1 MIPST
6 SYLLARSTF
15 EQAIVGLVFVYTL
28 GKTASTSDPDT
39 ETRQAVHF
47 APDARILGLS
57 VAATEHKL
65 MGIEFEYSLIATQLP
80 PFVNALRFSSPLYFL
95 IFTVLLFSLAFVAF
109 TPSPRPT
116 LSLYLGSLS
125 LCLALPVSSDLPFS
139 FLLPC
144 SKSPSRFLTLL
155 FLTFFLPLGLSLS
168 SCFRRTR
175 VLYEVYIG
183 EMTDDPDSPHRR
195 FHRAQTAS
203 NLQYPTLPPLT
214 ASVEEWLSRSRP
226 TNMTSD
232 QLSDHSPKTLSDS
245 WATLSVSDIRSEDGS
260 HSEQTDTGS
269 LIDQAS
275 PDDVASLDERYSESE
290 AEAQDED
297 HQEDDGIDRDEVQCT
312 ESASQELP
320 ALFAAR
326 RSTIDDS
333 TTTTK
338 PSFPH
343 ASDSIEF
350 VEPEKWPEIERVELK
365 HTIRIFEGAAALE
378 LKSRLPYNSTD
389 SILMAT
395 LQQTM
400 TKQSLDLDKHF
411 RVLYVGQPGFRNIIL
426 DKIGDV
432 LVSSSCAGS
441 ETNSAESSRYHVVPT
456 SFGAG
461 AVPNFAELLPI
472 HVQLVVD
479 ECLEATA
486 DPHADR
492 PNTLNLK
499 FKNRPVCTS
508 AWNGS
513 DYHITSATD
522 WTLPDVAI
530 LFVSGLDDAAAVK
543 TQRLAHMFLERHGV
557 PAMVISE
564 EPLWKMAGE
573 MIPLNHN
580 SLHTCLESRHPVSG
594 ETAVLRRYPIDLKTF
609 ESITPGQLNRNLA
622 SLVGLYP
629 RKTQKATAD
638 TPKPP
643 QSHIFTD
650 LEKYPGN
657 WLPHSYAT
665 RARDLAPTL
674 RLVTLTLISAIAISI
689 GYAAVRVLVVFLA
702 QCFAGSALSNASFPV
717 TSNVSST
724 SVLTLDRVVQTSIST
739 RPSASMQALHVPS
752 GAIIPDDVS
761 VPTIST
767 EKSSGMT
774 NEFEIQVIG
783 DCHVIIKPPYKFA
796 SSKKQP
802 QFNVSVH
809 RENKALTYELSQLFD
824 GVYTLKLNR
833 EDAYGLV
840 NLTITTKSRQPIS
853 QTMTVDFGTPWLK
866 IANWKRAAQG
876 ISSQFAKEIHT
887 AQTGLTEVYG
897 RLSTD
902 LQVIVGDVVQRTHL
916 LRRDAEELRRE
927 SLNARDAVLSR
938 SKQISDV
945 LTRNTIQRFRSAA
958 SVLQMRSSRVDKE
971 AKGLVKEAWARIGK
985 SAPKFDLRSMMDR
998 VRNVRKCDALDRA
1011 QSRARHVMGFRSG
1024 KSKDCSTL
1032 GSK

>member
-1 MIPST
+1 
-6 SYLLARSTF
+6 
-15 EQAIVGLVFVYTL
+15 
-28 GKTASTSDPDT
+28 
-39 ETRQAVHF
+39 
-47 APDARILGLS
+47 
-57 VAATEHKL
+57 
-65 MGIEFEYSLIATQLP
+65 
-80 PFVNALRFSSPLYFL
+80 
-95 IFTVLLFSLAFVAF
+95 
-109 TPSPRPT
+109 
-116 LSLYLGSLS
+116 
-125 LCLALPVSSDLPFS
+125 
-139 FLLPC
+139 
-144 SKSPSRFLTLL
+144 
-155 FLTFFLPLGLSLS
+155 
-168 SCFRRTR
+168 
-175 VLYEVYIG
+175 
-183 EMTDDPDSPHRR
+183 MTDDTDSPHRR
-195 FHRAQTAS
+195 FLRAQTAS
-203 NLQYPTLPPLT
+203 SLQYPTLPPLT
-214 ASVEEWLSRSRP
+214 VSVEEWLSRSRP

-232 QLSDHSPKTLSDS
+232 RLVDHPPKTLSDS

-260 HSEQTDTGS
+260 HSEQTDTCS

-275 PDDVASLDERYSESE
+275 PDDVSSLDGRYSGSE

-297 HQEDDGIDRDEVQCT
+297 NQEDDGVDRDEVQCT

-320 ALFAAR
+320 ALFAASR
-326 RSTIDDS
+326 ATINDS
-333 TTTTK
+333 ATTTK
-338 PSFPH
+338 PSFPRT
-343 ASDSIEF
+343 SDSIEF

-365 HTIRIFEGAAALE
+365 HTIRIFEGAAASE

-395 LQQTM
+395 VQQTM
-400 TKQSLDLDKHF
+400 TKQSLDLDKPF

-441 ETNSAESSRYHVVPT
+441 EPSSAESSRYHVVPT

-492 PNTLNLK
+492 PSTLNLK

-513 DYHITSATD
+513 DYHVTSATD

-530 LFVSGLDDAAAVK
+530 IFVSGLDDAVAAK

-564 EPLWKMAGE
+564 EPLWNMAGE
-573 MIPLNHN
+573 VIPLNHN

-629 RKTQKATAD
+629 KKGYKVTAD
-638 TPKPP
+638 TPKPL
-643 QSHIFTD
+643 QRNIFGD
-650 LEKYPGN
+650 FEKYPGN
-657 WLPHSYAT
+657 WLPSSYTT
-665 RARDLAPTL
+665 RVRELAPTL

-689 GYAAVRVLVVFLA
+689 GYAGVKVLVVFLA
-702 QCFAGSALSNASFPV
+702 QCFAGSALSNASSPMV
-717 TSNVSST
+717 SHVSPTST
-724 SVLTLDRVVQTSIST
+724 LTLNRVAQPSISAQ
-739 RPSASMQALHVPS
+739 SSSSMRLLHVPS
-752 GAIIPDDVS
+752 GNSIPEVT
-761 VPTIST
+761 VPTTST
-767 EKSSGMT
+767 AKPWGAT

-783 DCHVIIKPPYKFA
+783 DCHVIIKPPHKFA

-840 NLTITTKSRQPIS
+840 NLTITTKTRQPTS
-853 QTMTVDFGTPWLK
+853 QTMAVDFGTPWLK
-866 IANWKRAAQG
+866 IANWKRAAQE
-876 ISSQFAKEIHT
+876 ISSQFAKEIQI

-902 LQVIVGDVVQRTHL
+902 LQVIVGDVVKIAHF
-916 LRRDAEELRRE
+916 LRRDAEDLRRE
-927 SLNARDAVLSR
+927 SVCARDAVLSR
-938 SKQISDV
+938 SKQISEA
-945 LTRNTIQRFRSAA
+945 LTRNTVQRFRSVS
-958 SVLQMRSSRVDKE
+958 SVLQMRSSRVNKE
-971 AKGLVKEAWARIGK
+971 AKGLVHDAWSRLEE
-985 SAPKFDLRSMMDR
+985 SATKLDLHSMMDR

-1011 QSRARHVMGFRSG
+1011 QSRARYVMGFRSG
-1024 KSKDCSTL
+1024 KSADCSNS

>member
-1 MIPST
+1 
-6 SYLLARSTF
+6 
-15 EQAIVGLVFVYTL
+15 
-28 GKTASTSDPDT
+28 
-39 ETRQAVHF
+39 
-47 APDARILGLS
+47 
-57 VAATEHKL
+57 
-65 MGIEFEYSLIATQLP
+65 
-80 PFVNALRFSSPLYFL
+80 
-95 IFTVLLFSLAFVAF
+95 
-109 TPSPRPT
+109 
-116 LSLYLGSLS
+116 
-125 LCLALPVSSDLPFS
+125 
-139 FLLPC
+139 
-144 SKSPSRFLTLL
+144 
-155 FLTFFLPLGLSLS
+155 
-168 SCFRRTR
+168 
-175 VLYEVYIG
+175 
-183 EMTDDPDSPHRR
+183 MTDDPDSPHRR
-195 FHRAQTAS
+195 FLRAQTAS
-203 NLQYPTLPPLT
+203 SLQYPTLPPLT

-226 TNMTSD
+226 ANMTSY
-232 QLSDHSPKTLSDS
+232 QLSDHSPKNLSDS

-275 PDDVASLDERYSESE
+275 PDDVASLDERYSGSE

-297 HQEDDGIDRDEVQCT
+297 NQEDDGIDRDEVQCT
-312 ESASQELP
+312 ESVSQELP

-326 RSTIDDS
+326 RTTIDDS

-343 ASDSIEF
+343 TSDSIEF

-365 HTIRIFEGAAALE
+365 HTIRIFEGAAASE

-395 LQQTM
+395 VQQTM
-400 TKQSLDLDKHF
+400 TKQSLDLDKPF

-441 ETNSAESSRYHVVPT
+441 ETSSAESSRYHVVPT

-479 ECLEATA
+479 ECLEATTN
-486 DPHADR
+486 PHVDR

-508 AWNGS
+508 AWTGS
-513 DYHITSATD
+513 DYHVTSATD

-530 LFVSGLDDAAAVK
+530 IFVSDLDDAVAVK

-573 MIPLNHN
+573 VIPLNHN

-629 RKTQKATAD
+629 RKTHKVNAG
-638 TPKPP
+638 TPKPL
-643 QSHIFTD
+643 QRNIFAD

-657 WLPHSYAT
+657 WLPPSYAT
-665 RARDLAPTL
+665 RARELAPTL

-689 GYAAVRVLVVFLA
+689 GYAAVRVLVVFLV
-702 QCFAGSALSNASFPV
+702 QCFAGSALSNVSFPV
-717 TSNVSST
+717 ASPVPPT

-739 RPSASMQALHVPS
+739 RPSVAMR
-752 GAIIPDDVS
+752 VS
-761 VPTIST
+761 HMRSWGNSISEDITVSTIST
-767 EKSSGMT
+767 AKSLGTT
-774 NEFEIQVIG
+774 NEFGIQVVG
-783 DCHVIIKPPYKFA
+783 DCHFA

-809 RENKALTYELSQLFD
+809 RENKALSYELSQLFD

-840 NLTITTKSRQPIS
+840 NLTITTKSKQPIS
-853 QTMTVDFGTPWLK
+853 QTMAVDFGTPWLK
-866 IANWKRAAQG
+866 IANWKRAAQE

-902 LQVIVGDVVQRTHL
+902 LQVIVGDVVKRTHF
-916 LRRDAEELRRE
+916 LRRDAEALHRE
-927 SLNARDAVLSR
+927 SLNTRDAVLSR
-938 SKQISDV
+938 SKQISEV
-945 LTRNTIQRFRSAA
+945 LTRNTIQRFRSVS

-971 AKGLVKEAWARIGK
+971 AKGLVHDAWSRIGK
-985 SAPKFDLRSMMDR
+985 SAAKLDLRSLMDR
-998 VRNVRKCDALDRA
+998 VRNVRKCNALDRA
-1011 QSRARHVMGFRSG
+1011 QSRARHVMGFRSS
-1024 KSKDCSTL
+1024 KSGDCSNL
-1032 GSK
+1032 RSK

>member
-1 MIPST
+1 
-6 SYLLARSTF
+6 
-15 EQAIVGLVFVYTL
+15 
-28 GKTASTSDPDT
+28 
-39 ETRQAVHF
+39 
-47 APDARILGLS
+47 
-57 VAATEHKL
+57 
-65 MGIEFEYSLIATQLP
+65 
-80 PFVNALRFSSPLYFL
+80 
-95 IFTVLLFSLAFVAF
+95 
-109 TPSPRPT
+109 
-116 LSLYLGSLS
+116 
-125 LCLALPVSSDLPFS
+125 
-139 FLLPC
+139 
-144 SKSPSRFLTLL
+144 
-155 FLTFFLPLGLSLS
+155 
-168 SCFRRTR
+168 
-175 VLYEVYIG
+175 
-183 EMTDDPDSPHRR
+183 MTDDPDSPHRR
-195 FHRAQTAS
+195 FLRAQTAS
-203 NLQYPTLPPLT
+203 SLQYPTLPPLT

-232 QLSDHSPKTLSDS
+232 RLADHSPKTLSDS

-260 HSEQTDTGS
+260 HSEQTDTCS

-275 PDDVASLDERYSESE
+275 PDDVSSLDGRYSGSE

-297 HQEDDGIDRDEVQCT
+297 NQEDDGIDRGEVQCT

-326 RSTIDDS
+326 RTTIDDS

-338 PSFPH
+338 PSFPRT
-343 ASDSIEF
+343 SDSIEF

-365 HTIRIFEGAAALE
+365 HTIRIFEGAAASE
-378 LKSRLPYNSTD
+378 LKSRLPFNSTD
-389 SILMAT
+389 SVLMAT
-395 LQQTM
+395 VQQTM
-400 TKQSLDLDKHF
+400 TKQSLDLDKPF

-441 ETNSAESSRYHVVPT
+441 EPSSAESSRYHVVPT

-486 DPHADR
+486 DSHADR
-492 PNTLNLK
+492 PSTLNLK

-508 AWNGS
+508 AWDGS
-513 DYHITSATD
+513 DYHVTSATD

-530 LFVSGLDDAAAVK
+530 IFVSGLDDAAAAK

-564 EPLWKMAGE
+564 EPPWNMAGE
-573 MIPLNHN
+573 VIPLNHN
-580 SLHTCLESRHPVSG
+580 SLHTCLESRNPVSG

-629 RKTQKATAD
+629 KQGYKVTAD
-638 TPKPP
+638 TPKPL
-643 QSHIFTD
+643 QRNIFAN
-650 LEKYPGN
+650 LEKYPGD
-657 WLPHSYAT
+657 WLPPSYA
-665 RARDLAPTL
+665 ARVRELAPTL

-689 GYAAVRVLVVFLA
+689 GYAAVKVLIVFLA
-702 QCFAGSALSNASFPV
+702 QCFAGSAISNASFPV
-717 TSNVSST
+717 ASYVSPTST
-724 SVLTLDRVVQTSIST
+724 LTLNRVAQPSIST
-739 RPSASMQALHVPS
+739 RSSSSMRLLHVPS
-752 GAIIPDDVS
+752 GNPIPEAT

-767 EKSSGMT
+767 AKSWGTT
-774 NEFEIQVIG
+774 NEFEIQVVG
-783 DCHVIIKPPYKFA
+783 DCHVIIKPPHKFA

-809 RENKALTYELSQLFD
+809 RESKALTYELSQLFD

-840 NLTITTKSRQPIS
+840 KLTITTKSRQPIS
-853 QTMTVDFGTPWLK
+853 QTMAVDFGTPWLK
-866 IANWKRAAQG
+866 IANWKRAAQE
-876 ISSQFAKEIHT
+876 ISSQFAKEIQT

-902 LQVIVGDVVQRTHL
+902 LQVIVGDVVKRAHFL
-916 LRRDAEELRRE
+916 HRNAEDLRYESVDAC
-927 SLNARDAVLSR
+927 DAVLSR
-938 SKQISDV
+938 SKQISEA
-945 LTRNTIQRFRSAA
+945 LTRNAVQRFRSVS
-958 SVLQMRSSRVDKE
+958 SVLQIRSSRVNKD
-971 AKGLVKEAWARIGK
+971 AKGLVHDAWSRIGE
-985 SAPKFDLRSMMDR
+985 SATKLDLQSMMDR

-1011 QSRARHVMGFRSG
+1011 QSRARYVMGFRSS
-1024 KSKDCSTL
+1024 KSADC
-1032 GSK
+1032 

>member
-1 MIPST
+1 M
-6 SYLLARSTF
+6 
-15 EQAIVGLVFVYTL
+15 
-28 GKTASTSDPDT
+28 
-39 ETRQAVHF
+39 
-47 APDARILGLS
+47 
-57 VAATEHKL
+57 
-65 MGIEFEYSLIATQLP
+65 
-80 PFVNALRFSSPLYFL
+80 
-95 IFTVLLFSLAFVAF
+95 
-109 TPSPRPT
+109 
-116 LSLYLGSLS
+116 
-125 LCLALPVSSDLPFS
+125 
-139 FLLPC
+139 
-144 SKSPSRFLTLL
+144 
-155 FLTFFLPLGLSLS
+155 
-168 SCFRRTR
+168 
-175 VLYEVYIG
+175 LYEVYID

-195 FHRAQTAS
+195 FLRAQTAS
-203 NLQYPTLPPLT
+203 SLQYPTLPSLT

-275 PDDVASLDERYSESE
+275 PDDVASLDERYSGSEAE

-297 HQEDDGIDRDEVQCT
+297 NQEDDGIDRDEVQCT
-312 ESASQELP
+312 ESVSQELP

-326 RSTIDDS
+326 RTTIDDS

-343 ASDSIEF
+343 TSDSIEF

-365 HTIRIFEGAAALE
+365 HTIRIFEGAAASE

-395 LQQTM
+395 VQQTM
-400 TKQSLDLDKHF
+400 TKESLDLDKPF

-441 ETNSAESSRYHVVPT
+441 ETSSAESSRYHVVPT

-492 PNTLNLK
+492 PNTLHLK

-513 DYHITSATD
+513 DYHVTSATD

-543 TQRLAHMFLERHGV
+543 TQRLAHTFLERHGV

-573 MIPLNHN
+573 VIPLNHN

-629 RKTQKATAD
+629 RKAHKVNAD
-638 TPKPP
+638 TPRPL
-643 QSHIFTD
+643 QGHIFAD

-657 WLPHSYAT
+657 WLPPSYAT
-665 RARDLAPTL
+665 RARELAPTL

-689 GYAAVRVLVVFLA
+689 GYAAVKVLVVFLV

-717 TSNVSST
+717 ASHIPPT

-739 RPSASMQALHVPS
+739 RPSAPMRVSYVPS
-752 GAIIPDDVS
+752 WGNSIPEGVN

-767 EKSSGMT
+767 TKSLGTT
-774 NEFEIQVIG
+774 NEFEIQVVG
-783 DCHVIIKPPYKFA
+783 DCHVIIKPPHKFA

-809 RENKALTYELSQLFD
+809 KENRPLTYELSQLFD

-833 EDAYGLV
+833 EDAYGLI
-840 NLTITTKSRQPIS
+840 NLTITTKSKQPIN
-853 QTMTVDFGTPWLK
+853 QTMAVDFGTPWLK

-887 AQTGLTEVYG
+887 AQTGLTEVCG

-902 LQVIVGDVVQRTHL
+902 LQVIVGDVVKRTHL
-916 LRRDAEELRRE
+916 LRRDAEILRRE

-938 SKQISDV
+938 SKQISEV
-945 LTRNTIQRFRSAA
+945 LTRNTIQRFRSVS
-958 SVLQMRSSRVDKE
+958 SVLQMRSSRVNKE
-971 AKGLVKEAWARIGK
+971 TKGLVHDAWSRIGK
-985 SAPKFDLRSMMDR
+985 SATKIDLRSMMDR
-998 VRNVRKCDALDRA
+998 VRNVRKCNALDRA
-1011 QSRARHVMGFRSG
+1011 QSRARHVMGLRPDKSG
-1024 KSKDCSTL
+1024 DCSTR

>member
-1 MIPST
+1 
-6 SYLLARSTF
+6 
-15 EQAIVGLVFVYTL
+15 
-28 GKTASTSDPDT
+28 
-39 ETRQAVHF
+39 
-47 APDARILGLS
+47 
-57 VAATEHKL
+57 
-65 MGIEFEYSLIATQLP
+65 
-80 PFVNALRFSSPLYFL
+80 
-95 IFTVLLFSLAFVAF
+95 
-109 TPSPRPT
+109 
-116 LSLYLGSLS
+116 
-125 LCLALPVSSDLPFS
+125 
-139 FLLPC
+139 
-144 SKSPSRFLTLL
+144 
-155 FLTFFLPLGLSLS
+155 
-168 SCFRRTR
+168 
-175 VLYEVYIG
+175 
-183 EMTDDPDSPHRR
+183 MTDDPDSPHRR
-195 FHRAQTAS
+195 LLRAQTAS
-203 NLQYPTLPPLT
+203 SLQYPTLPPLT

-226 TNMTSD
+226 TSMTSD
-232 QLSDHSPKTLSDS
+232 RLSDHSPKTLSDS

-260 HSEQTDTGS
+260 HSEQTDACS

-275 PDDVASLDERYSESE
+275 PDDVSSLDGRYSGSE

-297 HQEDDGIDRDEVQCT
+297 NQEDDGIDRDEVQCT
-312 ESASQELP
+312 ESVSQELP

-326 RSTIDDS
+326 QTTIDDS

-338 PSFPH
+338 PSFPRT
-343 ASDSIEF
+343 SDSIEF

-365 HTIRIFEGAAALE
+365 HTIRIFEGAAASE

-395 LQQTM
+395 VQQTM
-400 TKQSLDLDKHF
+400 TKQSLDLDKPF

-441 ETNSAESSRYHVVPT
+441 EPSSAESSRYHVVPT

-492 PNTLNLK
+492 PSTLNLK

-513 DYHITSATD
+513 DYHVASATD

-530 LFVSGLDDAAAVK
+530 LFVSGLDDAAAAK

-564 EPLWKMAGE
+564 EPLWNMARE
-573 MIPLNHN
+573 VIPLNHN

-629 RKTQKATAD
+629 KKGYKVTAD
-638 TPKPP
+638 SPKPL
-643 QSHIFTD
+643 QRNIFAD
-650 LEKYPGN
+650 FEKYPGS
-657 WLPHSYAT
+657 WLPPSYAT
-665 RARDLAPTL
+665 RVRELAPTL

-689 GYAAVRVLVVFLA
+689 GYAAVKVLVIFLA
-702 QCFAGSALSNASFPV
+702 QCFAGSALSNVSFPV
-717 TSNVSST
+717 ASHASST
-724 SVLTLDRVVQTSIST
+724 SVLTLNRVAQPSIST
-739 RPSASMQALHVPS
+739 RSSSSMRLLHVPS
-752 GAIIPDDVS
+752 SGNSISEDAT
-761 VPTIST
+761 VPIIST
-767 EKSSGMT
+767 AKLWGAT
-774 NEFEIQVIG
+774 NEFEIQVVG
-783 DCHVIIKPPYKFA
+783 DCHVIIKPPHKFA
-796 SSKKQP
+796 SSKKRP

-840 NLTITTKSRQPIS
+840 NLTITTKSKQPVN
-853 QTMTVDFGTPWLK
+853 QTMAVDFGTPWLK
-866 IANWKRAAQG
+866 IANWKRAAQEL
-876 ISSQFAKEIHT
+876 SSKFTKEIHT

-902 LQVIVGDVVQRTHL
+902 LQVIVGDVVKRTHL

-938 SKQISDV
+938 SKEISGV
-945 LTRNTIQRFRSAA
+945 LTRNTIQQFRSVS
-958 SVLQMRSSRVDKE
+958 SVLQMQSSRVNKE
-971 AKGLVKEAWARIGK
+971 AKGLVHNAWSRIGK
-985 SAPKFDLRSMMDR
+985 SATKLDPRSMMDR
-998 VRNVRKCDALDRA
+998 VRNARKCDALDRA
-1011 QSRARHVMGFRSG
+1011 QSRARHIMGFQSDKSG
-1024 KSKDCSTL
+1024 DCSTS